1 MHLLAAKSGT
11 IDDGLEPF
19 DLSQTPADLL
29 FISSADSEL
38 TAISEAITETNHQTS
53 VRLASLNHLQ
63 HPMSVDLHLEKTVS
77 KCKLVIIRVLGGL
90 GYWQYGV
97 EQYSSVLRENNIPIA
112 FLPGDDK
119 PDPEL
124 RGLSTLNDT
133 DYDQLWGYLV
143 EGGLENT
150 GNFLKYTNS
159 ILKGNTHPPLPGA
172 YSGGRTKSSK

>member
-53 VRLASLNHLQ
+53 VRLASLTHLQ

-90 GYWQYGV
+90 G
-97 EQYSSVLRENNIPIA
+97 
-112 FLPGDDK
+112 
-119 PDPEL
+119 
-124 RGLSTLNDT
+124 
-133 DYDQLWGYLV
+133 
-143 EGGLENT
+143 
-150 GNFLKYTNS
+150 
-159 ILKGNTHPPLPGA
+159 
-172 YSGGRTKSSK
+172 